1 MTEIVK
7 GFRDVENASK
17 KVAVKNII
25 EDIFRSYNYNPVE
38 TPIIE
43 TEAFVKGNNSDDEA
57 VSSIFKLQDRGKRKL
72 ALRYEF
78 TFQLK
83 RLAKNKKLPYKRYQI
98 GEVFR
103 DEPIGPNRWRQF
115 TQCDVDVVGSSIKD
129 EAEILKITSDILRK
143 LKIDFVINF
152 NNRKLLNEIL
162 DDCNI
167 NDKESVIREIDKL
180 DKLSEKDVKRN
191 LKNFNAEKVLAIFK
205 RPEKYFE
212 KFESYSEVKEL
223 KKYCKMLGVKVNFQP
238 FLARGLSY
246 YNGSIFE
253 IKSKGLKQTITAGG
267 SYLNN
272 GIQSTG
278 ISFGLDRLELLA
290 DIGDY
295 NNKCLVVSLGQ
306 DKKSIEVAE
315 KVRKECVGCSVFYG
329 KPSKALDYANS
340 YGIGKVIFIG
350 DEEVKK
356 NKFKVK
362 DMDSGKEKFISEKNL
377 SKEFV
382 KY

>member
-1 MTEIVK
+1 M
-7 GFRDVENASK
+7 
-17 KVAVKNII
+17 
-25 EDIFRSYNYNPVE
+25 
-38 TPIIE
+38 
-43 TEAFVKGNNSDDEA
+43 
-57 VSSIFKLQDRGKRKL
+57 

-115 TQCDVDVVGSSIKD
+115 TQCDVDVVGSSIED

-306 DKKSIEVAE
+306 DNKAIEIAG
-315 KVRKECVGCSVFYG
+315 KIRKFIGCSVFYG
-329 KPSKALDYANS
+329 KPGKALDYANS
-340 YGIGKVIFIG
+340 YGVGKVIFIG